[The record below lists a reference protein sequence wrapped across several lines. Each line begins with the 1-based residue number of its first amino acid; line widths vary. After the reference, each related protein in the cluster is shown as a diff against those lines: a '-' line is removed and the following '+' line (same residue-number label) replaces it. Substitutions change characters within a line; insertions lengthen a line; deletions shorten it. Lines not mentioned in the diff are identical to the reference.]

1 MKYISVSFL
10 PGSAGDFFSRCLNML
25 SNAYCFADRATKKI
39 PVTIE
44 EKLSILNYDTV
55 INKNFNQRNWVDFE
69 SQVIRSNAVFPHHKL
84 PDNSYS
90 IWLGHPIDIYGGTNL
105 SNIAGPKD
113 QCYNL
118 YINSGVHFEWGILN
132 ALYKNSVISS
142 QYFINAKILLNDINV
157 YKINLDSFIQGWE
170 PFCTEFKK
178 TCDYIG
184 HDNITSEEI
193 QAVKILYTQWRTTV
207 LEYKDLNSFKKI
219 IGFDM

>member
-25 SNAYCFADRATKKI
+25 SNAYCFADKITKKI

-55 INKNFNQRNWVDFE
+55 INKKFNQRNWVEFE
-69 SQVIRSNAVFPHHKL
+69 SQIIRSNAIQPHHEL
-84 PDNSYS
+84 PDALYS
-90 IWLGHPIDIYGGTNL
+90 IWLGHPINKFGSTNL
-105 SNIAGPKD
+105 ADIAGSDD

-118 YINSGVHFEWGILN
+118 YIDSGIHFEWGILN

-142 QYFINAKILLNDINV
+142 QYFINATILLNDINV

-170 PFCTEFKK
+170 SFCKEFKK
-178 TCDYIG
+178 TCEYIG
-184 HDNITSEEI
+184 HDTTKEEI
-193 QAVKILYTQWRTTV
+193 QAVKTLYTQWRTTI
-207 LEYKDLNSFKKI
+207 LEYKDLNSFKKKI
-219 IGFDM
+219 NFNM